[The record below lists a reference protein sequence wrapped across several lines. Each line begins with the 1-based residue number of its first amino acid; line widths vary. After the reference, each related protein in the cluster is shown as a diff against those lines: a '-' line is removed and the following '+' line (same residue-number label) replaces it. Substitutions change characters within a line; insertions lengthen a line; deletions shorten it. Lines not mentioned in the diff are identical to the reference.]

1 MKNLHQNG
9 YTNYGMLIK
18 VIYIIQPWKLKFPNS

>member
-18 VIYIIQPWKLKFPNS
+18 VIYNTNMEVKVS